1 MIIPEKQLKREINS
15 TSKTLIHIPTNVQL
29 FVKTDGSNLV
39 QVLELDSIGN
49 TKSIKEFPNALENNF
64 KGFFEAIKYFEEM
77 VAKKMGGEEKFGF
90 EAGMV
95 WTLNQDLGKYKAGDT
110 FLILEASPDGTRII
124 QKTLLQPNEIDYL
137 KSVGTEIKDNSSELD
152 ILKGKGITN
161 LQSIDENTTYQ
172 LGENP
177 NTVLKLPNTGIYGE
191 NKYQVGS
198 KVILKNTSDA
208 GEINEILFVT
218 DSNGGSVISAIVET
232 ETETLTVPLKD
243 LKPKTNKDISTE
255 QSSAQPQTQS
265 QSPTPLTLQDIRTN
279 AVTEYAKMKIK
290 VDNDEAVLI
299 DSDLTSQDNPD
310 RWKLVYDV
318 GDLVKVTKD
327 FSGVTDTDDVYVIL
341 KKEYIADAVRDENPN
356 GFLYTVTSVTNNN
369 NKIDNWEGKDIY
381 RAFRA
386 A

>member
-1 MIIPEKQLKREINS
+1 
-15 TSKTLIHIPTNVQL
+15 
-29 FVKTDGSNLV
+29 
-39 QVLELDSIGN
+39 
-49 TKSIKEFPNALENNF
+49 
-64 KGFFEAIKYFEEM
+64 
-77 VAKKMGGEEKFGF
+77 
-90 EAGMV
+90 
-95 WTLNQDLGKYKAGDT
+95 
-110 FLILEASPDGTRII
+110 
-124 QKTLLQPNEIDYL
+124 
-137 KSVGTEIKDNSSELD
+137 
-152 ILKGKGITN
+152 
-161 LQSIDENTTYQ
+161 
-172 LGENP
+172 
-177 NTVLKLPNTGIYGE
+177 
-191 NKYQVGS
+191 
-198 KVILKNTSDA
+198 
-208 GEINEILFVT
+208 
-218 DSNGGSVISAIVET
+218 VISAIVET